1 MAYKVPKA
9 DVLAEAIRNVLQ
21 EQNTV
26 ISQNLFTQLVNACL
40 KCDDPDFTASE
51 ERIRRVTLA
60 RKLAKVQ
67 IVTREAE
74 ERSRQGRCPVCGSK
88 TKRIQNETVFGGTVT
103 LGYKCRACGYWTG
116 LRRRIP
122 TRYIFYSEGTRPTC
136 ADGVVRLA

>member
-9 DVLAEAIRNVLQ
+9 EVLAEAIRIVLR

-26 ISQNLFTQLVNACL
+26 ISQNHLTELVNACL
-40 KCDDPDFTASE
+40 KRDDPDYTASE
-51 ERIRRVTLA
+51 ERVRRLTLT

-88 TKRIQNETVFGGTVT
+88 TRRIQNETVYGGTVT
-103 LGYKCRACGYWTG
+103 LGYKCRSCGYWTG
-116 LRRRIP
+116 LMRRIP
-122 TRYIFYSEGTRPTC
+122 TRYIFYSEGTKANCPEG
-136 ADGVVRLA
+136 AQPLV